1 MNVLAHV
8 THAVRQAVEQEFPGA
23 TTPEVTRTQ
32 DLKFGDYQSNAAMHL
47 AKPAKRNPRE
57 VASQLAST
65 IPWQDFAEAPE
76 IAGPGFINFR
86 LSQSF
91 LEQQVAAIAKDP
103 RGGVGLAA
111 DPQTVVLDYSSPNVA
126 KRLHVGHLRSTII
139 GEAMK
144 RILAFLGH
152 KAIADNHVGDWG
164 TQYGLLITAFRRWAD
179 EEALKAD
186 PIGHLEALYQKASA
200 TAKED
205 PEFASEGRR
214 ELAKLHQ
221 GDPENLALWKRF
233 VDLSRADVEELYDLL
248 DVKFDYW
255 LGESFYHEY
264 LDDLVK
270 RLEAEGLAREDQ
282 GALVIFF
289 EGDAEL
295 EETPFLIR
303 KQDGAFLYSTTD
315 LATLEYRLAEWKP
328 DRILY
333 FVDRR
338 QSLHFKQL
346 FAAARRM
353 GIETV
358 ELEHI
363 SFGSIMNKEGRPLK
377 TREGGTP
384 SLRTL
389 LQEGVDAA
397 RDLLK
402 ANRPDF
408 SEAQIERVAKAVGIG
423 AIKYADL
430 SQNRNTDYKFDLAK
444 MIAFEGDTG
453 PYLQYTY
460 ARISSIFRKLE
471 TPWEAP
477 QAISLTHPD
486 EIALAR
492 HLVRFEETLAKAGET
507 CMPNYLCDYLFNLA
521 KSYSTFYTN
530 CPILK
535 SEGEVKETRLALCRA
550 VQHQLAAG
558 LTALGIE
565 PLEEM

>member
-1 MNVLAHV
+1 
-8 THAVRQAVEQEFPGA
+8 
-23 TTPEVTRTQ
+23 
-32 DLKFGDYQSNAAMHL
+32 
-47 AKPAKRNPRE
+47 
-57 VASQLAST
+57 
-65 IPWQDFAEAPE
+65 
-76 IAGPGFINFR
+76 
-86 LSQSF
+86 
-91 LEQQVAAIAKDP
+91 KDP

-111 DPQTVVLDYSSPNVA
+111 EPQTVVLDYSSPNVA

-179 EEALKAD
+179 EEALQAD

-205 PEFASEGRR
+205 PEFAAEGRR

-233 VDLSRADVEELYDLL
+233 VDLSRADVEELYDML
-248 DVKFDYW
+248 DVTFDHW

-289 EGDAEL
+289 EGDADL

-384 SLRTL
+384 SLRAL

-397 RDLLK
+397 RELLK

-408 SEAQIERVAKAVGIG
+408 SDEQIERVAKAVGIG

-471 TPWEAP
+471 TPWTAP
-477 QAISLTHPD
+477 ETIQLTHPD

-535 SEGEVKETRLALCRA
+535 SEGAVRETRLALCRA

-558 LTALGIE
+558 LTCLGIE